1 VQLCGTIA
9 SDGIPIFPF
18 FSPKGG
24 IEALGKIG
32 DVFGQNMY
40 ITLEILDFITTT
52 PYTEQATGAVTKLL
66 QETEKHLNCPLSFG
80 WPVRA
85 IRPYI
90 HPGRGGGIYAAP
102 TKHSRTREKKLQTGC
117 IPFKTLCKRISTRS
131 TAHPF
136 YPNISTCLVKERRKR
151 RVPTQ
156 TWKGERDKISQMK

>member
-90 HPGRGGGIYAAP
+90 HPGRGDICC
-102 TKHSRTREKKLQTGC
+102 SDQT
-117 IPFKTLCKRISTRS
+117 
-131 TAHPF
+131 
-136 YPNISTCLVKERRKR
+136 
-151 RVPTQ
+151 
-156 TWKGERDKISQMK
+156 